1 MTRSSALRFVLLGT
15 VWGSSYTFIKV
26 SLDGLTPAQLVLARI
41 GLGLI
46 VLLAFIQFRG
56 IRMPKSGGVWVHGA
70 VAAALG
76 LVIPFMLL
84 AYGEQHTSAA
94 MAGVLTAALPLT
106 TLAAATALLPSER
119 ATSRKIVGFLIGFAG
134 VVLIVAPWE
143 GASGTLI
150 GQLAVLG
157 STVSYAA
164 QAVYIRKFIVP
175 YGIPPVALA
184 ASQLVMATIL
194 QAAVMPVMTW
204 ETPHLTWPVVISVGI
219 LGVLSTGIAYVL
231 YFRLIADFGASTAA
245 AVNYLVP
252 VVGVAASATLLG
264 ESVTWSMVAG
274 AIIVLVGLAVAEN
287 RTSLARHSQAT
298 GQSQPD
304 EGSGPP
310 GAVATAA
317 PGRPH

>member
-1 MTRSSALRFVLLGT
+1 MTKANVLRFLLLGT

-41 GLGLI
+41 ALGLI
-46 VLLAFIQFRG
+46 VLLAFVRIRG
-56 IRMPKSGGVWVHGA
+56 IRMPNMGSVWVHGA

-94 MAGVLTAALPLT
+94 MAGVLTAALPLA
-106 TLAAATALLPSER
+106 TLAAATAFLPSER
-119 ATSRKIVGFLIGFAG
+119 ATLRKIVGFLIGFAG

-143 GASGTLI
+143 GISGTLI

-164 QAVYIRKFIVP
+164 QAVYIRKFIIP
-175 YGIPPVALA
+175 YGVSSVALV
-184 ASQLVMATIL
+184 ASQLVTATIL
-194 QAAVMPVMTW
+194 QAAVTPVMTW

-219 LGVLSTGIAYVL
+219 LGVLSTGIAYVI
-231 YFRLIADFGASTAA
+231 YFRLIADLGASTAA

-252 VVGVAASATLLG
+252 VVGAAASVILLS
-264 ESVTWSMVAG
+264 ESVTWSMVIG
-274 AIIVLVGLAVAEN
+274 AIIVLFGLAAAEN
-287 RTSLARHSQAT
+287 RTSLVRRGHAI
-298 GQSQPD
+298 GGSQPG
-304 EGSGPP
+304 EGARPP
-310 GAVATAA
+310 GVAAPT
-317 PGRPH
+317 PGRPR